1 MVRVRYRYLL
11 CTIERSSPSPP
22 LSPPSLIRLLRTSI
36 EENFGDIG
44 AGRAQPGLAV
54 KFCCPHLGL
63 ALVRAHR
70 DVYRLVWSAATAI
83 TAVHGDAARIS
94 VVHVGATIRQ
104 CQRSAVQFGEKAVRD
119 AQEAERGR
127 IRAAA
132 EAADVEFGA
141 MAETV

>member
-11 CTIERSSPSPP
+11 CAIERSSPSPP
-22 LSPPSLIRLLRTSI
+22 LSPSALLRLLRASI
-36 EENFGDIG
+36 EHNFGDVG
-44 AGRAQPGLAV
+44 AGTAQPGLSV

-70 DVYRLVWSAATAI
+70 QVYRLVWSAATAI
-83 TAVHGDAARIS
+83 TAVNGDAARIS

-104 CQRSAVQFGEKAVRD
+104 CQRSAVQFGEAAVRD
-119 AQEAERGR
+119 AHEAERAR

-132 EAADVEFGA
+132 EAADVQFGA